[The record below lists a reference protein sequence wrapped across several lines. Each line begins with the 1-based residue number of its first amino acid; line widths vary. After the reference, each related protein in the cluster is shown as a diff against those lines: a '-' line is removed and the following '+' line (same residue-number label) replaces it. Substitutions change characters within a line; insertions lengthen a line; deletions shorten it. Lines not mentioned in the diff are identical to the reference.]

1 LGGCERAEEIMT
13 TVTIGVSSVENVRR
27 RMATAFRGTK
37 HGARISFASEE
48 LLWKTLTPKRWA
60 LLKAMAR
67 QGALAIREVA
77 RRTRRDVRAV
87 HSDIHVLLKAG
98 VLEKAEDGRVVFPYE
113 AIHVDFLMRAA

>member
-1 LGGCERAEEIMT
+1 MT

-37 HGARISFASEE
+37 HGVRISFASEE

-98 VLEKAEDGRVVFPYE
+98 VLEKVEDGRVVFPYE